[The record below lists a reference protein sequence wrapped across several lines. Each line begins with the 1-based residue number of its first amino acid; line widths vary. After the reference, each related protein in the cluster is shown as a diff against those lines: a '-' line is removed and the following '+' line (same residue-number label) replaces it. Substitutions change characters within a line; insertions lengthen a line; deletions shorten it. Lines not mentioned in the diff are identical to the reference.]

1 MKNNPRQRNI
11 IILGSAYPLRGGG
24 IATYNERLAR
34 AYQQNGDQA
43 TIITFSLQYPKF
55 LFPGT
60 TQYSTEAPPVDLH
73 IEVLVNSINPLNWIK
88 VGRLIKKRR
97 PDLLVLRYWIPF
109 MGPCLGTISRI
120 VKRNR
125 HSRIVA
131 IVDNYIPHERRPGD
145 KLFSKYFIK
154 PIHGFVT
161 MSRQVLSDLAKADN
175 KKPRRYCPHP
185 LYDNFGALQTKAIAR
200 ERLKLPADGRYLLFF
215 GFIRDYKGL
224 DLLLEAMALPEVIR
238 TNARLIVA
246 GEFYAEAKPYHD
258 IIRKHQL
265 EPRVILATEFIPN
278 EVVADYF
285 NAADL
290 VVQPYKDATQS
301 GVTQVAYHFEKP
313 MITTNVGG
321 LSEMVPDGITGF
333 VVEPDVKDIAQ
344 AIARFFEENKEAE
357 FVANLKIEKLKFS
370 WERMLEAIDEV
381 AAAEARNG

>member
-34 AYQQNGDQA
+34 AYQQNGDQV
-43 TIITFSLQYPKF
+43 TIVTFSLQYPKF

-60 TQYSTEAPPVDLH
+60 TQYSTEAPPDNLH
-73 IEVLVNSINPLNWIK
+73 IEVLVNSVNPLNWIK

-120 VKRNR
+120 VRRNR
-125 HSRIVA
+125 HTRIVA

-185 LYDNFGALQTKAIAR
+185 LYDNFGSLQPKAIAR
-200 ERLKLPADGRYLLFF
+200 ERLELPVDGRYLLFF

-224 DLLLEAMALPEVIR
+224 DLLLKAMALPEVVR
-238 TNARLIVA
+238 TNVRLIVA
-246 GEFYAEAKPYHD
+246 GEFYADAKPYHD
-258 IIRKHQL
+258 IIWEHQL

-278 EVVADYF
+278 EAVADYF

-333 VVEPDVKDIAQ
+333 VVEPEVNDIAK
-344 AIARFFEENKEAE
+344 AIERFFDENKEAA
-357 FVANLKIEKLKFS
+357 FVENIKTEKLKFS

-381 AAAEARNG
+381 AGDS